1 MAFLFLYWNNRNNLL
16 AFTLSKTPGLVLEW
30 GNSVSK
36 HNYPPTLITQRGQEV
51 SSHRII
57 TRSQLP
63 RVIQTMS
70 GWPHGG
76 LPRLLVTARADGWSG
91 LPSVSCSLRVHGE
104 CPWYHIVLCAH
115 YYPRLCALLL
125 SSSMVDT
132 LWVRGL
138 VIDNSSQP
146 GQASSGL
153 WLRLRYSW

>member
-16 AFTLSKTPGLVLEW
+16 AFTLSKTPGLILEW

-70 GWPHGG
+70 ADLTGDSPASWSRPAPMAGADTG
-76 LPRLLVTARADGWSG
+76 VTSCQLSPASTWGMSMISYCTMCTLLCQLSRIVCVVTKQQW
-91 LPSVSCSLRVHGE
+91 
-104 CPWYHIVLCAH
+104 W
-115 YYPRLCALLL
+115 
-125 SSSMVDT
+125 T
-132 LWVRGL
+132 L
-138 VIDNSSQP
+138 
-146 GQASSGL
+146 
-153 WLRLRYSW
+153 